1 MRYVLKSKGA
11 GPIQVR
17 RPLTVSI
24 LEELVR
30 SVDLDEYDVLVYCT
44 MLAVGVY
51 GMLRIGEV
59 CFQKTKKITKFIA
72 NRDIS
77 LLRDHVKIILHR
89 TKTDIERRG
98 VEKFISNVGEIKSN
112 PSSWQE
118 T

>member
-11 GPIQVR
+11 FS
-17 RPLTVSI
+17 LDKW
-24 LEELVR
+24 VR
-30 SVDLDEYDVLVYCT
+30 SVDLDEYDVLVYCA

-77 LLRDHVKIILHR
+77 LLRDHMKIVLHYP
-89 TKTDIERRG
+89 G
-98 VEKFISNVGEIKSN
+98 
-112 PSSWQE
+112 QC
-118 T
+118 